1 MKNLITQ
8 NLDKIKDIFNNK
20 NGNEARKALKEIFGK
35 CSITLAKDVYGVTV
49 ITFENGDRVFIDSSM
64 VEYKT
69 PELTG
74 FSIIY

>member
-20 NGNEARKALKEIFGK
+20 QGNEARKALKEIFGK
-35 CSITLAKDVYGVTV
+35 CSITLAKDTYGVTV
-49 ITFENGDRVFIDSSM
+49 ITFDNGDRVFIDSGL

-69 PELTG
+69 PDFNG
-74 FSIIY
+74 FSITF